1 MGKLKDKEYKIY
13 KKTRELNEVERKLHS
28 FLNSNKFQVYIDRNP
43 TTNLIVTQIIIKKLT
58 KNI

>member
-13 KKTRELNEVERKLHS
+13 KKTRELNEVESKLHS

>member
-13 KKTRELNEVERKLHS
+13 KKARELNEVERKLHS